1 MLFEGGILEAMRT
14 SDSTNQIFPAY
25 IKAQGE
31 IGNLK
36 KDSANDYFKSQYS
49 SLEIVLETVKP
60 IYLKHGIAILQ
71 GSGNGTAN
79 GINIITRL
87 VHESGQWIE
96 TDFPIPLSR
105 QDPQAAGTA
114 SSYGRRY
121 ALKAIAS
128 LAEIDDDAQASSEP
142 DPRRD
147 RSDDSMKQ
155 ITDVQLKELNH
166 LFDTLG
172 AKPEN
177 IQATCRKYSG
187 DRTECTDGLMKSEAQ
202 RMIGK
207 LRIKLKEKAI
217 D

>member
-1 MLFEGGILEAMRT
+1 MGYSVMRT
-14 SDSTNQIFPAY
+14 SEDTNQIFPAY
-25 IKAQGE
+25 IEAQGE
-31 IGNLK
+31 VGNLK

-49 SLEIVLETVKP
+49 SLEIVLETIKP
-60 IYLKHGIAILQ
+60 IYLKHGIAIIQ
-71 GSGNGTAN
+71 GSGNGSAN

-87 VHESGQWIE
+87 VHASGQWIE
-96 TDFPIPLSR
+96 TDFPIPLAR

-128 LAEIDDDAQASSEP
+128 LAEIDDDAQSSSEP
-142 DPRRD
+142 DPKAD
-147 RSDDSMKQ
+147 RSDESLKQ
-155 ITDVQLKELNH
+155 ITDTQLKEVNN
-166 LFDTLG
+166 LFATLG
-172 AKPEN
+172 ATVEQ

-187 DRTECTDGLMKSEAQ
+187 DRAESTEALMKSEAQ

-207 LRIKLKEKAI
+207 LRVRLKEKAI